1 MHLGL
6 SRRMN
11 APAMLAIINVILPV
25 FALMATGYLAVKFR
39 LFPAE
44 GVRGLVQ
51 FVNNFATP
59 CLLFHAMATS
69 DFSTTFNWSVIGPFY
84 VGAVTSF
91 VLGAVIARKVFRNKI
106 DEGVASGF
114 SAMFTNTVLI
124 GIPIM
129 QRAYGQPALATAFS
143 IIAFHASVLI
153 TVGMV
158 TMELVRRD
166 GASMSKTLA
175 RAVLR
180 VAINP
185 LMWGIAA
192 GVIFNLMGWKLIEPA
207 DAFVSMMAAAVTPAA
222 LFGLGGALNEYRLR
236 ESWAQA
242 LTMSL
247 FKLLLQPII
256 AYLLMRYLLNVPHEY
271 ARYGVLLAAMPSG
284 INAFVFATYYN
295 RGINVATN
303 TILITTVLSIV
314 TLSGWLYFLGI

>member
-1 MHLGL
+1 MHLKF
-6 SRRMN
+6 SRRLN
-11 APAMLAIINVILPV
+11 TPAMLAIINVILPV

-91 VLGAVIARKVFRNKI
+91 VLGAVIARKLFRNKI
-106 DEGVASGF
+106 DEGIASGF

-158 TMELVRRD
+158 TMEVVRRD
-166 GASMSKTLA
+166 GASLGKTLA
-175 RAVLR
+175 KAVMR

-192 GVIFNLMGWKLIEPA
+192 GVLFNLMGWTLIEPA

-236 ESWAQA
+236 DSWAQS

-256 AYLLMRYLLNVPHEY
+256 AYLLMHYVLHVPHEY

-295 RGINVATN
+295 RGVNVATN

>member
-1 MHLGL
+1 
-6 SRRMN
+6 
-11 APAMLAIINVILPV
+11 MLAIINVILPV
-25 FALMATGYLAVKFR
+25 FALMATGYLAVRYR
-39 LFPAE
+39 LYPAE

-69 DFSTTFNWSVIGPFY
+69 DFSTTFNWAVIGPFY

-91 VLGAVIARKVFRNKI
+91 VLGAIVAVKLFRNKA

-129 QRAYGQPALATAFS
+129 QRAYGQPALVTAFS

-158 TMELVRRD
+158 TMELTRRN
-166 GASMSKTLA
+166 GAPLGQTIRKALI
-175 RAVLR
+175 R

-185 LMWGIAA
+185 LMWGIAG
-192 GVIFNLMGWKLIEPA
+192 GVAFNLLGWKLIEPA
-207 DAFVSMMAAAVTPAA
+207 EAFVSMMAAAVTPAA
-222 LFGLGGALNEYRLR
+222 LFGLGGALNEYKLR
-236 ESWAQA
+236 ESWAQS
-242 LTMSL
+242 LMMSL
-247 FKLLLQPII
+247 MKLILQPLI
-256 AYLLMRYLLNVPHEY
+256 AYLIMRYLLNVPHEY

-303 TILITTVLSIV
+303 TILITTVLSVV
-314 TLSGWLYFLGI
+314 TLSGWLYFLGV

>member
-1 MHLGL
+1 
-6 SRRMN
+6 
-11 APAMLAIINVILPV
+11 MLAIINVILPV

-91 VLGAVIARKVFRNKI
+91 VLGAVIARKLFRNKI
-106 DEGVASGF
+106 DEGIASGF

-158 TMELVRRD
+158 TMEVVRRD
-166 GASMSKTLA
+166 GASLGKTLA
-175 RAVLR
+175 KAVMR

-192 GVIFNLMGWKLIEPA
+192 GVLFNLMGWTLIEPA

-236 ESWAQA
+236 DSWAQS

-256 AYLLMRYLLNVPHEY
+256 AYLLMHYVLHVPHEY

-295 RGINVATN
+295 RGVNVATN

>member
-1 MHLGL
+1 
-6 SRRMN
+6 
-11 APAMLAIINVILPV
+11 MLAIINVILPV
-25 FALMATGYLAVKFR
+25 FALMATGYLAVRFR

-69 DFSTTFNWSVIGPFY
+69 DFSTTFNWAVIGPFY
-84 VGAVTSF
+84 VGALTSF

-129 QRAYGQPALATAFS
+129 QRAYGQAALATAFS

-153 TVGMV
+153 TVGML

-166 GASMSKTLA
+166 GASMGRTLVK
-175 RAVLR
+175 AVLR

-192 GVIFNLMGWKLIEPA
+192 GVAFNLMGWKLIEPA
-207 DAFVSMMAAAVTPAA
+207 EAFVTMMAAAVTPAA

-236 ESWAQA
+236 ENWAQS

-256 AYLLMRYLLNVPHEY
+256 AYLLMRYVLNVPHDY